1 MLVEPPPQRLLRLAE
16 VAHMMQVHPKTVYYW
31 VRKGRLPA
39 LNSPGGL
46 LRVRLEDARALLE
59 IAGVPLPLTLCG
71 VTRRVHVLEPDNL
84 VRRSVARALRSRG
97 FEVHVFDDPYAALLA
112 TGKAPPEVFVLS
124 VHAGFD
130 VGRLTAAL
138 AQIEGARRT
147 RVVVIGGDAA
157 TATATL
163 TGTVGVLTV
172 IPRGNTRALARALK

>member
-1 MLVEPPPQRLLRLAE
+1 MRACGAVTRTLDEAVEPNCE
-16 VAHMMQVHPKTVYYW
+16 
-31 VRKGRLPA
+31 
-39 LNSPGGL
+39 
-46 LRVRLEDARALLE
+46 RA
-59 IAGVPLPLTLCG
+59 G
-71 VTRRVHVLEPDNL
+71 
-84 VRRSVARALRSRG
+84 VARALRSRG